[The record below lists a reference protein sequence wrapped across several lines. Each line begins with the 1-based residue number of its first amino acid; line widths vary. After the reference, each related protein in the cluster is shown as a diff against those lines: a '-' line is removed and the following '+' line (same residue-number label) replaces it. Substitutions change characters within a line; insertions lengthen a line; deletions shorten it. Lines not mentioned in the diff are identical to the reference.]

1 MNDFDILPEEIKN
14 QSLSKEEVILDF
26 DHSMKALDFFMSM
39 GYASLGFELLKLKE
53 EQLKEVKNYVS
64 YLPDQVIWDAYVL
77 ASYEE
82 VKGNMIKEF
91 NQLRY
96 SEEGEDDYFFCLT
109 FLNKEE
115 FEEFYYEY
123 ITID

>member
-1 MNDFDILPEEIKN
+1 MNDLDILPEEIKN
-14 QSLSKEEVILDF
+14 QSLSNEEVILDF
-26 DHSMKALDFFMSM
+26 DQSIKALDFFKTK
-39 GYASLGFELLKLKE
+39 GYASLGYELLKLKQE
-53 EQLKEVKNYVS
+53 NLKEVKNYVS
-64 YLPDQVIWDAYVL
+64 YLPDHVIWDDYVL

-82 VKGNMIKEF
+82 VKGNMIKEI

-96 SEEGEDDYFFCLT
+96 SDEGEDHYFFCLT

-123 ITID
+123 IAID